1 MNARLAQHPARML
14 AGVLALTV
22 SLALAASACA
32 DIETQRLRVS
42 RSHWN
47 ADGSLIDVQVRVQG
61 ETVPFYFR
69 PGTFD
74 RHYFQANRGRN
85 YSLVV
90 RNTTAARVGVL
101 IAVDGLNVVNGER
114 SRLSRDETMYVL
126 DPWETAT
133 ISGWRTS
140 LDEVRKFVFVDE
152 QRSYAVRTDQANGD
166 LGWIRVL
173 SFRENHP
180 QLGWGW
186 NRGDRNPSRDGTD
199 EFDAP
204 NGASEREE
212 MTPAPQSAAPPM
224 AGNEVRKSTGETK
237 SQRQPDGPAADA
249 NPGTGWGDRRHDP
262 VREIVFNA
270 ARTATDHLVMRYE
283 YAAGLRSLGIFPQ
296 RYRLWDR
303 ENGQLGFAQPPRR

>member
-1 MNARLAQHPARML
+1 MNARLAQHPARTL
-14 AGVLALTV
+14 AGVLALTA
-22 SLALAASACA
+22 SLALAASVSA
-32 DIETQRLRVS
+32 DIQTERVRTS

-47 ADGSLIDVQVRVQG
+47 ADGSLVDVQVRVEG
-61 ETVPFYFR
+61 ETVPLYFR

-90 RNTTAARVGVL
+90 RNTSAERVGVL

-133 ISGWRTS
+133 IKGWRTS
-140 LDEVRKFVFVDE
+140 LHEVRKFVFVDE
-152 QRSYAVRTDQANGD
+152 ERSYAERTGQANGD

-173 SFRENHP
+173 SFREKHP
-180 QLGWGW
+180 QLGWGQVRR
-186 NRGDRNPSRDGTD
+186 NRPEYRKDGDYFE

-204 NGASEREE
+204 NAAREE
-212 MTPAPQSAAPPM
+212 MAPAPQSTAPPM
-224 AGNEVRKSTGETK
+224 AGNDARRSIGDTRSSYRG
-237 SQRQPDGPAADA
+237 SAPDA
-249 NPGTGWGDRRHDP
+249 NPGTGWGDRQHDA
-262 VREIVFNA
+262 VREIQFDA

-283 YAAGLRSLGIFPQ
+283 YAAGLQALGIFPQ

-303 ENGQLGFAQPPRR
+303 ERGQIGFAQPPRR